1 MDVKKHEKRKL
12 LNKMEVAMKEFLMNL
27 GYLGAVQWK
36 TREEEALTKS
46 DIWYYEDILNY
57 IDTPEYQC
65 SLHEN
70 ALLAHVSDV
79 VYFERSMKAV
89 FEKMCQIEGTP
100 HYIADVSF
108 YQLHPACQEVQ
119 ELKAQISVLME
130 EMASVKD
137 FVNNP
142 APPPEEPVDV
152 SAIIEERK
160 ETIRGMIK
168 KYSYMDVSDSFLQ
181 TLAIL
186 DDEELKQVLEF
197 ELVELEEQLK
207 NEIQKLTRQNKTDF
221 DGSSTSGYQSQK
233 SLDKE
238 MEDREK
244 RFIMYMSLLRRQKL

>member
-12 LNKMEVAMKEFLMNL
+12 LNKMEVVMKEFLMNL

-119 ELKAQISVLME
+119 ELKA
-130 EMASVKD
+130 
-137 FVNNP
+137 
-142 APPPEEPVDV
+142 
-152 SAIIEERK
+152 
-160 ETIRGMIK
+160 
-168 KYSYMDVSDSFLQ
+168 
-181 TLAIL
+181 
-186 DDEELKQVLEF
+186 
-197 ELVELEEQLK
+197 
-207 NEIQKLTRQNKTDF
+207 
-221 DGSSTSGYQSQK
+221 
-233 SLDKE
+233 
-238 MEDREK
+238 
-244 RFIMYMSLLRRQKL
+244 